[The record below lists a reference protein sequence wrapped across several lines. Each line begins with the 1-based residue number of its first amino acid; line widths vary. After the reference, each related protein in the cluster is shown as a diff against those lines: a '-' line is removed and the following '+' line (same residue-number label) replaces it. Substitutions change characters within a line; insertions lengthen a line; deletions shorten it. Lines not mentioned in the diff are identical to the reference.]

1 MPSVHAKK
9 APIGMR
15 PVGAFRSAAFWRAA
29 FKKVARR
36 QPIASDTSS
45 WAPPQGSPT
54 LLFTQ
59 TNKLMSITRSTV
71 VKTWGLAVLI
81 GWVGS
86 QVITSLSSIF
96 SNVPFAITALW
107 LVGAL
112 FPITVSFFWDR
123 PEPSDQTLSLLW
135 PALGVTGI
143 LINFGVS
150 LGAIPAGETIGVL
163 AYGVLWFAGPGIG
176 FAATAALTAGPNAS
190 VYGWAAVANFAGAVA
205 ALVAP
210 TALLPVY
217 FLGAAVLQA
226 TPMLYDG
233 FSG

>member
-1 MPSVHAKK
+1 MN
-9 APIGMR
+9 IN
-15 PVGAFRSAAFWRAA
+15 RS
-29 FKKVARR
+29 
-36 QPIASDTSS
+36 S
-45 WAPPQGSPT
+45 
-54 LLFTQ
+54 
-59 TNKLMSITRSTV
+59 V

-86 QVITSLSSIF
+86 QVITSLSSTF

-112 FPITVSFFWDR
+112 LPITASLFWDR
-123 PEPSDQTLSLLW
+123 PKSSDRTLSLVW

-150 LGAIPAGETIGVL
+150 LGAIPATEMIEVL
-163 AYGVLWFAGPGIG
+163 AYGVLWFAGPGLG
-176 FAATAALTAGPNAS
+176 FAITAALIDGPNAS
-190 VYGWAAVANFAGAVA
+190 VYSWAAVANFAAAVA
-205 ALVAP
+205 AFIAP
-210 TALLPVY
+210 MTLLPAY

>member
-1 MPSVHAKK
+1 
-9 APIGMR
+9 
-15 PVGAFRSAAFWRAA
+15 
-29 FKKVARR
+29 
-36 QPIASDTSS
+36 
-45 WAPPQGSPT
+45 
-54 LLFTQ
+54 
-59 TNKLMSITRSTV
+59 MSITRSTV

-86 QVITSLSSIF
+86 QVITSLSSTF

-112 FPITVSFFWDR
+112 LPITVSFFWDR

-150 LGAIPAGETIGVL
+150 LGAIPAGETIEVL

-176 FAATAALTAGPNAS
+176 FAVTAALTAGPNAS

-210 TALLPVY
+210 MALLPTY

>member
-1 MPSVHAKK
+1 
-9 APIGMR
+9 
-15 PVGAFRSAAFWRAA
+15 
-29 FKKVARR
+29 
-36 QPIASDTSS
+36 
-45 WAPPQGSPT
+45 
-54 LLFTQ
+54 
-59 TNKLMSITRSTV
+59 MSITRSTV

-86 QVITSLSSIF
+86 QVITSLSSTF

-112 FPITVSFFWDR
+112 LPITVSFFWDR
-123 PEPSDQTLSLLW
+123 PESSDQTLSLLW

-150 LGAIPAGETIGVL
+150 LGAIPAGETIEVL

-176 FAATAALTAGPNAS
+176 FAATAALTARPNAS

-210 TALLPVY
+210 MALLPTY

>member
-1 MPSVHAKK
+1 MN
-9 APIGMR
+9 IN
-15 PVGAFRSAAFWRAA
+15 RS
-29 FKKVARR
+29 
-36 QPIASDTSS
+36 S
-45 WAPPQGSPT
+45 
-54 LLFTQ
+54 
-59 TNKLMSITRSTV
+59 V
-71 VKTWGLAVLI
+71 VKTWGLAVLV

-86 QVITSLSSIF
+86 QVITSLSSTF

-112 FPITVSFFWDR
+112 LPITVSLFWDR
-123 PEPSDQTLSLLW
+123 PTSSDQTLSLVW

-150 LGAIPAGETIGVL
+150 LGIIPAGETLEVL
-163 AYGVLWFAGPGIG
+163 AYGVLWFAGPGLG
-176 FAATAALTAGPNAS
+176 FAITAALIDSPNAS
-190 VYGWAAVANFAGAVA
+190 VYGWAAVANFAAAVVA
-205 ALVAP
+205 FVAP
-210 TALLPVY
+210 MALLPAY